1 MVEQNQE
8 VMEFNASLP
17 SSASV
22 FLLFFSLFIPVHFV
36 VRSTDVAV
44 VAALPIASLQ
54 RVSVTDGQRSRVR
67 DTHVSGEARNLNYS
81 H

>member
-8 VMEFNASLP
+8 VMELNASLP
-17 SSASV
+17 SNASF
-22 FLLFFSLFIPVHFV
+22 FLHFLSLFIPEHFV
-36 VRSTDVAV
+36 VCSTDA
-44 VAALPIASLQ
+44 LQ

-67 DTHVSGEARNLNYS
+67 DTHVSGEARDLNYS

>member
-1 MVEQNQE
+1 MVKQNQE

-17 SSASV
+17 SNALF
-22 FLLFFSLFIPVHFV
+22 FLLFFSLFIPEHFV
-36 VRSTDVAV
+36 VRSTDAAV
-44 VAALPIASLQ
+44 VAALLIASLQ

-67 DTHVSGEARNLNYS
+67 DTHVSGEAQNLNYG